1 MATRQGSLLG
11 GKRADGARSAAKWL
25 LSVAICLLLVQGGRT
40 QTQSPS
46 KFFLSICLS
55 VFVLQLLVQLY
66 KLVVSI
72 D

>member
-1 MATRQGSLLG
+1 MAARQGSLLG

-40 QTQSPS
+40 QS
-46 KFFLSICLS
+46 KFFGHLS
-55 VFVLQLLVQLY
+55 VSVCAAAACAVVQAGCL
-66 KLVVSI
+66 

>member
-1 MATRQGSLLG
+1 MATRRGSLLG

-25 LSVAICLLLVQGGRT
+25 LSVAFCLLLVQGGRT

-46 KFFLSICLS
+46 KFF
-55 VFVLQLLVQLY
+55 VHPFVGVCAAAACAVVQAGCF
-66 KLVVSI
+66 